1 MSPPAR
7 IVVAEQT
14 PSGRNRIQ
22 LALRLL
28 EQLERLSIL
37 TLPPK
42 RHPGRGPQAALR
54 LGSALSARPVDQQ
67 VTSATPEIAKLI
79 RLMASELISNI
90 PAENGN
96 MYTVTVGDDGM
107 FSAEYVVPPALS
119 VPLGSSGSA
128 VDVVRNEDGTYSA
141 NGEVITAET
150 MVTAANGNV
159 YRAVLSPE
167 GIPVG
172 VMHVAAMQDVM
183 LGDLGGSVTLTQA
196 EDKSWWYGETA
207 VASGYVHTAA
217 NGNMYALT
225 LDSEGMWSAM
235 YQQVEVTVAL
245 GTQGSITLVRAEDM
259 SWWLGAA
266 GVDGGSEVMSDS
278 GNTYT
283 LWYTDGAWSARFEPE
298 SMMIEGTGLVAMT
311 KEDLSGYDVDGA
323 DLPASG
329 MGDIDTSL
337 GTYRVT
343 MMDGSLMGTRLDK
356 VAIDYDTDYR
366 IGDVDLST
374 DHTGNS
380 TRVALILRDE
390 DDTEDVNEAHTALT
404 LAGDNYTFD
413 DLLGDGVS
421 QTEGTNFVAKAK
433 ENLEGIRDQ
442 IGAILDALDD
452 AQHQTQVERLW
463 GTATDDED
471 NRSTN
476 VNGVLRTVFGGAAD
490 TDISSEPDAEDA
502 LEEIGKLITALS
514 SVDGLASAL
523 DDDGV
528 FEDVDEGDMTAAE
541 IFAATDQEATV
552 TYGMV
557 GMTRFGTISRKER
570 GDALEDAEYS
580 YDADP
585 DDDAD
590 GDGNNDDGVGQ
601 LGAFAF
607 GVTAETARYRYI
619 QTTGNALYEGTTL
632 AVDQDG
638 MNYSG
643 DIHIRVR
650 FSTEQVDGLIT
661 NLEGTDGNPWVYFF
675 DDVESIVLPTGTL
688 ATIGQWSAPQ
698 ASTSASVT
706 FALRAGSA
714 RPQPIEAATFNGR
727 LLGGNGANAG
737 NQAVGTWSVGTNAG
751 SSTYLAGGFGAERT
765 ADEPDRRPDVGD
777 ATGTDTTLVTDAT
790 DNVKTELGDA
800 KLKVTVPKFA
810 WERSAGD
817 LGTSTTWTWARA
829 DADDPDTEDTVE
841 TDNATRTYE
850 ANLTALAN
858 REGALYNQNGGFY
871 VAMAREMIE
880 SERSKLAALI
890 DLGDDFAPQ
899 AEERWEAIQEI
910 LLVYVF
916 DASAAVSTESDA
928 TTFSGRLPEQVSGE
942 YGELSDALET
952 VDNIISALSSSSNLE
967 AALDPDEDG
976 IFVDGDDPFVPHPSQ
991 EIWAEKDSQLRASFG
1006 TTDYTRFGVWR
1017 VRYSRNA
1024 LRGRTNGSS
1033 VNTDNA
1039 QWVWGELAAFAYSP
1053 LPKAEVTSINSPS
1066 FPAGNTATYEGKTVA
1081 FLGNDVDY
1089 EGEVSVE
1096 VTWNDGVSTDQ
1107 TAVGG
1112 TVTTVL
1118 SNLRDVDTGD
1128 YLVHGSAGEVR
1139 DLVFPAFAFTTEAT
1153 ADTPNHVLDYVSDE
1167 LGVSVRY
1174 MDRNATRGTTTATL
1188 HDGTFV
1194 GSTTDGPL
1202 AVIGRY
1208 GFTTGFAAAGSSS
1221 LHGAFGADRP

>member
-96 MYTVTVGDDGM
+96 MYTVTISDDGT
-107 FSAEYVVPPALS
+107 FAAEYVVPPALS

-196 EDKSWWYGETA
+196 EDMSWWYGETA

-225 LDSEGMWSAM
+225 LDAEGMWSAM
-235 YQQVEVTVAL
+235 YQQVEVTVDL
-245 GTQGSITLVRAEDM
+245 GTQGPVTLVRAEDM
-259 SWWLGAA
+259 SWWLGSDA
-266 GVDGGSEVMSDS
+266 VDVGSEVMSPS

-283 LWYTDGAWSARFEPE
+283 LWYTDGVWSARFEPE

-311 KEDLSGYDVDGA
+311 KEDRSGYDVDGA

-329 MGDIDTSL
+329 EGDIDTSL

-343 MMDGSLMGTRLDK
+343 MMDGALMGTRLDK
-356 VAIDYDTDYR
+356 VTIAYDGGAYNR
-366 IGDVDLST
+366 IGDVDPST
-374 DHTGNS
+374 DHTGNRN
-380 TRVALILRDE
+380 RVALILRDE
-390 DDTEDVNEAHTALT
+390 DDTEDVDEAYTALT

-452 AQHQTQVERLW
+452 AQHQAQVERLW
-463 GTATDDED
+463 GTADDAED

-476 VNGVLRTVFGGAAD
+476 VNGILRTVFGGDA
-490 TDISSEPDAEDA
+490 DISGEPDADDA

-514 SVDGLASAL
+514 SVDGLAAAL
-523 DDDGV
+523 DDAGV
-528 FEDVDEGDMTAAE
+528 FEDVNEGDMTAAE
-541 IFAATDQEATV
+541 IYAATDQEATV

-580 YDADP
+580 YDDP
-585 DDDAD
+585 
-590 GDGNNDDGVGQ
+590 GTTEDDGVGQ

-607 GVTAETARYRYI
+607 GVTADTDRHRYI

-638 MNYSG
+638 MSYSG
-643 DIHIRVR
+643 DINIRVR
-650 FSTEQVDGLIT
+650 FSTKQVDGLIT

-688 ATIGQWSAPQ
+688 SNTTTKWNAPQ
-698 ASTSASVT
+698 GSTRASVT

-714 RPQPIEAATFNGR
+714 RPQPIEAATFHGE

-737 NQAVGTWSVGTNAG
+737 NQAVGTWSIGTNPG

-765 ADEPDRRPDVGD
+765 ADEPDRRPEVGD
-777 ATGTDTTLVTDAT
+777 ATGTDTVLVTADGMT
-790 DNVKTELGDA
+790 SLGDG
-800 KLKVTVPKFA
+800 KLKVTVPKYA
-810 WERSAGD
+810 WERSDGD
-817 LGTSTTWTWARA
+817 LDANSTWTWGVA
-829 DADDPDTEDTVE
+829 DDDDPDTEDFVE
-841 TDNATRTYE
+841 TNNATRTYE

-858 REGALYNQNGGFY
+858 KEGAVYSQNGGVY

-890 DLGDDFAPQ
+890 DLGDEFATQ
-899 AEERWEAIQEI
+899 AEERWQEIQEI

-916 DASAAVSTESDA
+916 AGATSPIGTVADA
-928 TTFSGRLPEQVSGE
+928 TTPFTGRLPEQVSGA
-942 YGELSDALET
+942 YGDLSDALET
-952 VDNIISALSSSSNLE
+952 VDNIISALSSSNNLE
-967 AALDPDEDG
+967 AAPDPDEDG
-976 IFVDGDDPFVPHPSQ
+976 IFVDGDDPFENRPPH
-991 EIWAEKDSQLRASFG
+991 EIWAQQDSQVRAAFG
-1006 TTDYTRFGVWR
+1006 STDYTRFGVWR
-1017 VRYSRNA
+1017 VRNNRSASHDGWNWA
-1024 LRGRTNGSS
+1024 EIET
-1033 VNTDNA
+1033 
-1039 QWVWGELAAFAYSP
+1039 FAYSP
-1053 LPKAEVTSINSPS
+1053 LPKAEVTSMNSPS
-1066 FPAGNTATYEGKTVA
+1066 FPRGNTATYEGKTVA
-1081 FLGNDVDY
+1081 FLGGGDLDY
-1089 EGEVSVE
+1089 EGEVTLT
-1096 VTWNDGVSTDQ
+1096 VTWNNTVTTEGAPGYVNEGRQ
-1107 TAVGG
+1107 GVGG
-1112 TVTTVL
+1112 TLTTVL
-1118 SNLRDVDTGD
+1118 SNLRDVGTGD
-1128 YLVHGSAGEVR
+1128 YLAHGSAGEVR
-1139 DLVFPAFAFTTEAT
+1139 DLVFPAVNFTTTEPT
-1153 ADTPNHVLDYVSDE
+1153 ADTPNHVLDYVSDGF
-1167 LGVSVRY
+1167 GVSVRY
-1174 MDRNATRGTTTATL
+1174 MDRNADRGSATANL
-1188 HDGTFV
+1188 HDGVFV

-1208 GFTTGFAAAGSSS
+1208 GFETGFGSAGD
-1221 LHGAFGADRP
+1221 LGLNGAFGADRP

>member
-1 MSPPAR
+1 
-7 IVVAEQT
+7 
-14 PSGRNRIQ
+14 
-22 LALRLL
+22 
-28 EQLERLSIL
+28 
-37 TLPPK
+37 
-42 RHPGRGPQAALR
+42 
-54 LGSALSARPVDQQ
+54 
-67 VTSATPEIAKLI
+67 
-79 RLMASELISNI
+79 
-90 PAENGN
+90 
-96 MYTVTVGDDGM
+96 MYTVTIGDDGSFM
-107 FSAEYVVPPALS
+107 ADYVVPPALS
-119 VPLGSSGSA
+119 IPLGTSGSA
-128 VDVVRNEDGTYSA
+128 VDIVRNEDGTFSV

-150 MVTAANGNV
+150 RVTAANGNV
-159 YRAVLSPE
+159 YAAVLSPA
-167 GIPVG
+167 GVPVG

-196 EDKSWWYGETA
+196 EDMSWWYGETA
-207 VASGYVHTAA
+207 VASGYVHTAE

-259 SWWLGAA
+259 SWWLGSA
-266 GVDGGSEVMSDS
+266 GVDVGSDVMSDS

-283 LWYTDGAWSARFEPE
+283 LWYTDGVWSARFEPE

-311 KEDLSGYDVDGA
+311 KEDQSGYDVDGA

-329 MGDIDTSL
+329 MGDIDTSM

-343 MMDGSLMGTRLDK
+343 MMDGMLMGTRLDK
-356 VAIDYDTDYR
+356 VAIDYDADYR

-390 DDTEDVNEAHTALT
+390 DDTEDVNEALTALT
-404 LAGDNYTFD
+404 LAGNNYTFD
-413 DLLGDGVS
+413 DLLGDGMS
-421 QTEGTNFVAKAK
+421 QTEGENFVAKAK

-463 GTATDDED
+463 GTADDADD

-490 TDISSEPDAEDA
+490 TAISSEPDADDA

-541 IFAATDQEATV
+541 IYAATDQEATV

-607 GVTAETARYRYI
+607 GVTAQTDRYRYI

-650 FSTEQVDGLIT
+650 FSTEQVDGLVT

-675 DDVESIVLPTGTL
+675 DDVESIVLPTGNLTS
-688 ATIGQWSAPQ
+688 IGQWSAPQ
-698 ASTSASVT
+698 GSTSASVT

-714 RPQPIEAATFNGR
+714 RPQPIDDATFNGR

-777 ATGTDTTLVTDAT
+777 ATGTDTTLVTADGMTSLA
-790 DNVKTELGDA
+790 DG
-800 KLKVTVPKFA
+800 KLKVTVPKWA
-810 WERSAGD
+810 WERSDGD
-817 LGTSTTWTWARA
+817 LSTSSTWTWALA
-829 DADDPDTEDTVE
+829 DDDDPDTEDTVE

-858 REGALYNQNGGFY
+858 TEGALYNQNGGIY
-871 VAMAREMIE
+871 RAMAREMIE

-916 DASAAVSTESDA
+916 DASAAVSTADGA

-942 YGELSDALET
+942 YGTLSDALET

-991 EIWAEKDSQLRASFG
+991 DIWAEKDSQLRASFG

-1024 LRGRTNGSS
+1024 LRGRINGSS
-1033 VNTDNA
+1033 VNTDNP
-1039 QWVWGELAAFAYSP
+1039 QWSWGGLETFAYSP
-1053 LPKAEVTSINSPS
+1053 LPKAEVTSMNSPS
-1066 FPAGNTATYEGKTVA
+1066 FPRGNTATYEGKTVA

-1089 EGEVSVE
+1089 EGEVTLT
-1096 VTWNDGVSTDQ
+1096 VTWNNTVTTEGEPGYVNAGRQ
-1107 TAVGG
+1107 GVGG
-1112 TVTTVL
+1112 TLTTVL
-1118 SNLRDVDTGD
+1118 SNLRDVGTGD
-1128 YLVHGSAGEVR
+1128 YLAHGGAGEVR
-1139 DLVFPAFAFTTEAT
+1139 DLVFPAVNFTTEPT
-1153 ADTPNHVLDYVSDE
+1153 ADTPNHVLDYVSTGFD
-1167 LGVSVRY
+1167 VSVRY
-1174 MDRNATRGTTTATL
+1174 MDRNADRGSATANL
-1188 HDGTFV
+1188 HDGVFV

-1208 GFTTGFAAAGSSS
+1208 GFLTEFGAAGN
-1221 LHGAFGADRP
+1221 LGLNGAFGADRP

>member
-1 MSPPAR
+1 
-7 IVVAEQT
+7 
-14 PSGRNRIQ
+14 
-22 LALRLL
+22 
-28 EQLERLSIL
+28 
-37 TLPPK
+37 
-42 RHPGRGPQAALR
+42 
-54 LGSALSARPVDQQ
+54 
-67 VTSATPEIAKLI
+67 
-79 RLMASELISNI
+79 
-90 PAENGN
+90 
-96 MYTVTVGDDGM
+96 M

-196 EDKSWWYGETA
+196 EDMSWWYGETA
-207 VASGYVHTAA
+207 VASGYVHTAE

-235 YQQVEVTVAL
+235 YQQVPVTVAL
-245 GTQGSITLVRAEDM
+245 GTQGSVTLVRAEDM
-259 SWWLGAA
+259 SWWLGTEA
-266 GVDGGSEVMSDS
+266 VDVGSEVMSES

-283 LWYTDGAWSARFEPE
+283 LVYTDGVWSADFEPE

-329 MGDIDTSL
+329 EGDIDTSL

-343 MMDGSLMGTRLDK
+343 MMDGALMGTRLDK
-356 VAIDYDTDYR
+356 VTIAYDGGVYNR
-366 IGDVDLST
+366 IGDVDPST

-452 AQHQTQVERLW
+452 TQHQTQVQRLW
-463 GTATDDED
+463 GTADDPDD
-471 NRSTN
+471 NRSTT
-476 VNGVLRTVFGGAAD
+476 VTGELRRVFGAAAD
-490 TDISSEPDAEDA
+490 AAISEPPADDA

-514 SVDGLASAL
+514 SVDGLAAAL

-528 FEDVDEGDMTAAE
+528 FEDVNEGDMTAAE
-541 IFAATDQEATV
+541 IYAATDKEATV

-570 GDALEDAEYS
+570 DDALDDAAYS

-585 DDDAD
+585 DGDAD
-590 GDGNNDDGVGQ
+590 GDGNNDDGIGQ

-607 GVTAETARYRYI
+607 GVTADTDRHRYI

-643 DIHIRVR
+643 DINIRVR
-650 FSTEQVDGLIT
+650 FSTRQVDGLIT

-688 ATIGQWSAPQ
+688 NPTTTKWNAPQ
-698 ASTSASVT
+698 ASTRASVT

-714 RPQPIEAATFNGR
+714 RPQPIDAATFNGE

-737 NQAVGTWSVGTNAG
+737 NQAVGTWSIGTHPG

-765 ADEPDRRPDVGD
+765 ADEPDRRPEVGD
-777 ATGTDTTLVTDAT
+777 ATGTDTVLVTAGGMT
-790 DNVKTELGDA
+790 SLGDG
-800 KLKVTVPKFA
+800 KLKVTVPKYA

-817 LGTSTTWTWARA
+817 LDTNSTWTWGVA
-829 DADDPDTEDTVE
+829 DADDPDTENIVE
-841 TDNATRTYE
+841 TDNATRTFE

-858 REGALYNQNGGFY
+858 KEGAVYSQTGGVY

-890 DLGDDFAPQ
+890 ALGDEFAPQ
-899 AEERWEAIQEI
+899 AEERWQEIQEI
-910 LLVYVF
+910 LLIYVF
-916 DASAAVSTESDA
+916 AGAVSPIATVADA
-928 TTFSGRLPEQVSGE
+928 TTPFTGRLPEQVSGA
-942 YGELSDALET
+942 YGDLSDALET
-952 VDNIISALSSSSNLE
+952 VDNIISALSSSGNLE

-976 IFVDGDDPFVPHPSQ
+976 IFVDGDDPFETRPPH
-991 EIWAEKDSQLRASFG
+991 EIWAQQDSEVRAAFG
-1006 TTDYTRFGVWR
+1006 STDYTRFGVWR
-1017 VRYSRNA
+1017 VRNNRSASHDGWNWA
-1024 LRGRTNGSS
+1024 EIET
-1033 VNTDNA
+1033 
-1039 QWVWGELAAFAYSP
+1039 FAYSP
-1053 LPKAEVTSINSPS
+1053 LPKAEVTSINSPN

-1081 FLGNDVDY
+1081 FLHDHVDY

-1096 VTWNDGVSTDQ
+1096 VTWE
-1107 TAVGG
+1107 TATVGG
-1112 TVTTVL
+1112 RVTTVL
-1118 SNLRDVDTGD
+1118 SNLRDVGNGD
-1128 YLVHGSAGEVR
+1128 YLFHNGREVR
-1139 DLVFPAFAFTTEAT
+1139 DLVFPTFAFTTELGA
-1153 ADTPNHVLDYVSDE
+1153 ATPNHVLDYVSTD

-1174 MDRNATRGTTTATL
+1174 MDRNAPRGDATAEL
-1188 HDGTFV
+1188 HDGVFV
-1194 GSTTDGPL
+1194 GSTADGPL

-1208 GFTTGFAAAGSSS
+1208 GFGTTAGFGHNAGTTNRT
-1221 LHGAFGADRP
+1221 LNGAFGADRP